1 MKNAQC
7 SIMLDRAMFYEL
19 NDEKNAKI
27 PIPTTRKDNIAIV
40 IIK

>member
-1 MKNAQC
+1 MKNVQC
-7 SIMLDRAMFYEL
+7 TIMLDRTMFYEL

-27 PIPTTRKDNIAIV
+27 PIPTTRKNNIAIA